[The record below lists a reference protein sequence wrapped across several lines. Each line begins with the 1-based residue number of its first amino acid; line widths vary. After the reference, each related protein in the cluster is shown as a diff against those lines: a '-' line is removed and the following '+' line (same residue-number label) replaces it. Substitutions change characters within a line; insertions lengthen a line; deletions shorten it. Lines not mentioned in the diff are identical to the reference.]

1 MLRLLRAEYMRI
13 VINERGRMGWFA
25 EIVPTTAVRTVV
37 TTVVW
42 RRLVRPVLFWTHL
55 IAGVMTGGVVL
66 VMSATGVLLT
76 YQKQITTWADQRG
89 LDGAPPTAAMA
100 PLSLDSLIARA
111 RVATGVFVL
120 EVPPDLA
127 VCSEVGVDQERRR
140 ADRVAVGASHEN
152 AVLGLDAADLGDRHA
167 R

>member
-1 MLRLLRAEYMRI
+1 LFLWHEDLGALGQHPGGSLHAGPHDLFRC
-13 VINERGRMGWFA
+13 
-25 EIVPTTAVRTVV
+25 TVV
-37 TTVVW
+37 
-42 RRLVRPVLFWTHL
+42 
-55 IAGVMTGGVVL
+55 
-66 VMSATGVLLT
+66 
-76 YQKQITTWADQRG
+76 DQRLTRG
-89 LDGAPPTAAMA
+89 AALGRADLRVRVVDVVARAIGEHGVHQVRLDGRGQQVVDAEP
-100 PLSLDSLIARA
+100 A

-167 R
+167 QLLARRR